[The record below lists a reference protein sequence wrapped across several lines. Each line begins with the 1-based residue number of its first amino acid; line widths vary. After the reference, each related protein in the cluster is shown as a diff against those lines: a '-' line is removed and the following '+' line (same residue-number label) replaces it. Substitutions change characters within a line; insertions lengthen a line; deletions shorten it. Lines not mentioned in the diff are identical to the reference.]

1 MQLRRWFFFFYLFFI
16 YFYLVCLSCAVET
29 MVLFCLLVF
38 YLFCLSCAGERMFV
52 VFDLLIYSLYPFIC
66 LLIYSA
72 GEERLNNFFDKS
84 LHPYNRLYMNR

>member
-1 MQLRRWFFFFYLFFI
+1 
-16 YFYLVCLSCAVET
+16 
-29 MVLFCLLVF
+29 
-38 YLFCLSCAGERMFV
+38 MFV